1 MFVAQTVR
9 KKFLRQ
15 NRDIARVNSAQSLR
29 IRSLEGECGRLLSD
43 NLTLNGRILEL
54 ERDLEESREAQRIA
68 DHALEIKA
76 KMEAQLREW
85 SAMLGGLGVERAAKR
100 HAPSSPGG
108 TTVARGRV
116 SMNRSPAA
124 KQRPRDSRSSA
135 EMAAL
140 QEGKLPPIQENTTYP
155 RRTMKYAMSSLGIFE
170 ANRMLTFSQSQR
182 NTGNLLGGRE
192 FERFARP
199 RATAYFAL
207 RRRTSQS

>member
-1 MFVAQTVR
+1 MVCAQTVR

-29 IRSLEGECGRLLSD
+29 IRSLESECGRLLSD

-54 ERDLEESREAQRIA
+54 ERDLDECREAQRIA
-68 DHALEIKA
+68 DHALDIKA
-76 KMEAQLREW
+76 KMEAQLVEW

-108 TTVARGRV
+108 TTVARRRASV
-116 SMNRSPAA
+116 NRSPAA

-135 EMAAL
+135 DMAAL

-155 RRTMKYAMSSLGIFE
+155 RRTMKYANSTLETIG
-170 ANRMLTFSQSQR
+170 ANSMLTFS
-182 NTGNLLGGRE
+182 
-192 FERFARP
+192 
-199 RATAYFAL
+199 
-207 RRRTSQS
+207 